1 MLDNSSFTLVD
12 SPPKCLQDD
21 WLITEE
27 KELKYHALQ
36 RETRIRSTIQE
47 PVTIE
52 NSELLESSENTS
64 IESTDKNTI
73 PAQSSQVVKIE
84 KEISDP
90 VEETKETVT
99 ASARKHE
106 ENISVSEGVKNEE
119 TIAISPRRSACSTSG
134 KFQSKRYMD
143 EVFLMK
149 IHDYSTSE
157 YQSQLA
163 Y

>member
-84 KEISDP
+84 K
-90 VEETKETVT
+90 
-99 ASARKHE
+99 
-106 ENISVSEGVKNEE
+106 
-119 TIAISPRRSACSTSG
+119 
-134 KFQSKRYMD
+134 KF
-143 EVFLMK
+143 L
-149 IHDYSTSE
+149 I
-157 YQSQLA
+157 L
-163 Y
+163 